1 MCADTF
7 GVGIHLTDEEFQ
19 LVVHVPSNIDSQW
32 TDPEAFQSTIADVV
46 WDRLDQQRVL
56 KTIADRF
63 ETGETITLGTVSL
76 EPDGTVDSCNLRV
89 PDRDE
94 EISSN

>member
-7 GVGIHLTDEEFQ
+7 GVGIRLTDEEFQ

-46 WDRLDQQRVL
+46 WDRLDQQHVL
-56 KTIADRF
+56 KTISDRF
-63 ETGETITLGTVSL
+63 ETGETVTLGTVSL
-76 EPDGTVDSCNLRV
+76 EPDGTVDSYDLGIPGQDN
-89 PDRDE
+89 
-94 EISSN
+94 EIPSN

>member
-89 PDRDE
+89 PGRDE